1 MKQLWKNKPLRAGF
15 TLFFALSLSACSQS
29 LKTDVISEFS
39 DLNKDNVTTIA
50 LGNSDVPV
58 GQYSEELLKNLGI
71 WEDIQSKISF
81 GSSVKEVLSQ
91 VELGSADCGI
101 VYATDARTSDLVS
114 VVYEAGDDLIQT
126 PIVYPMGI
134 LTASQNKEA
143 TNLFYQFLFTEHSI
157 SQFKSTGFLFIQ
169 DDTATQTEP
178 IIVEYPEDCT
188 IQVFAA
194 ASLTE
199 ALTNIYEEFSKTYPN
214 IEILFNFDSSG
225 TLQTQIESGAEADL
239 FISAAYKQM
248 IALKDEGLVDQ
259 DSIVD
264 LLENKVVLIVP
275 KK

>member
-58 GQYSEELLKNLGI
+58 GQYSEELLRNLGI
-71 WEDIQSKISF
+71 WDEIQSKISF
-81 GSSVKEVLSQ
+81 GSNVKEVLSQ

-134 LTASQNKEA
+134 LTASQNKDA

-169 DDTATQTEP
+169 DDTAHT
-178 IIVEYPEDCT
+178 D
-188 IQVFAA
+188 
-194 ASLTE
+194 
-199 ALTNIYEEFSKTYPN
+199 
-214 IEILFNFDSSG
+214 
-225 TLQTQIESGAEADL
+225 
-239 FISAAYKQM
+239 
-248 IALKDEGLVDQ
+248 
-259 DSIVD
+259 
-264 LLENKVVLIVP
+264 
-275 KK
+275 

>member
-1 MKQLWKNKPLRAGF
+1 MKQLRKKNNLQ
-15 TLFFALSLSACSQS
+15 TILCLFLAVSLSACSQTP
-29 LKTDVISEFS
+29 KTDTISEFA
-39 DLNKDNVTTIA
+39 DLNKDHVTTIA

-71 WEDIQSKISF
+71 WDEIQSKISF
-81 GSSVKEVLSQ
+81 GSNVKEVLSQ

-101 VYATDARTSDLVS
+101 VYATDARTSNLVS

-134 LTASQNKEA
+134 LSASQNKDA
-143 TNLFYQFLFTEHSI
+143 TNLFYQFLFTEYSV
-157 SQFKSTGFLFIQ
+157 SQFESAGFLFIQ

-178 IIVEYPEDCT
+178 IIVEYPEYCT

-199 ALTNIYEEFSKTYPN
+199 ALTNVYEEFSKTYPN

-239 FISAAYKQM
+239 FISAANKQM
-248 IALKDEGLVDQ
+248 VALKDEGLVDQ
-259 DSIVD
+259 DSVVD